1 MYNEGRS
8 KKEMEMTYMEEMMTG
23 MINNIF
29 FIIFPIVVYQMFATA
44 GQRNFFVSHRVTMTI
59 LFSISII
66 LCMMFPYQFLTD
78 QYIFDLRQVPMIVG
92 ALYGGPVV
100 SGILFLVSSIGRII
114 IGGDGMYI
122 AILNQFVIAA
132 GVPFLRPLYMR
143 INRLGKIALVFC
155 ISIASLLFNM
165 FAGAFFFGDPLH
177 DIIGIWVM
185 LMLNQGTII
194 VLTALL
200 IEHMQRQEYMYNAML
215 KHEKMETVSHFA
227 AAVSHELR
235 NPLQSIKGFIQLM
248 HEYEYSREKQ
258 LEFHQTILEEIIT
271 AEDLIDDYLVYA
283 KPTYGQLE
291 PITVSPE
298 VHHVLKIMAPYA
310 NGKDVVMQMI
320 EMDEH
325 ARILVDRQKF
335 QQALVNIIRNGI
347 EAMPEGG
354 TLAVSVKSSPAKVWI
369 EVADEGVGMT
379 KEEVKRLGEPYF
391 SNKIKGTGLG
401 MMVTYSIISQM
412 NGEVL
417 VDSEKGKGTEF
428 TLEFPNIASVS
439 K

>member
-1 MYNEGRS
+1 
-8 KKEMEMTYMEEMMTG
+8 MEAMMTG

-29 FIIFPIVVYQMFATA
+29 FIIFPIVVYQMLATA
-44 GQRNFFVSHRVTMTI
+44 GQRNFFVSHRVTMTV

-66 LCMMFPYQFLTD
+66 LCMLFPYQFLTD
-78 QYIFDLRQVPMIVG
+78 EYIFDLRQVPMIVG

-100 SGILFLVSSIGRII
+100 SAMLFLVSSIGRYM

-143 INRLGKIALVFC
+143 VSRFGKIALVFC
-155 ISIASLLFNM
+155 ISIASLFFNM
-165 FAGAFFFGDPLH
+165 FAGAFFFGDPIH
-177 DIIGIWVM
+177 DILGIWVM
-185 LMLNQGTII
+185 LMINQGTII

-200 IEHMQRQEYMYNAML
+200 IEHMQRQEYMYNSML

-248 HEYEYSREKQ
+248 KEYDYSREKQ
-258 LEFHQTILEEIIT
+258 VEFHNLILKEINA

-291 PITVSPE
+291 PTVVSPE
-298 VHHVLKIMAPYA
+298 VRHVLKIMAPYA
-310 NGKDVVMQMI
+310 TARGVEVRFA
-320 EMDEH
+320 EMDESVE
-325 ARILVDRQKF
+325 ILVDRQKF
-335 QQALVNIIRNGI
+335 QQALVNITRNGI
-347 EAMPEGG
+347 EAMPDGG
-354 TLAVSVKSSPAKVWI
+354 LLTIAVKSSPAKVWI
-369 EVADEGVGMT
+369 EVADKGVGMT
-379 KEEVKRLGEPYF
+379 KEEVQRLGEPYF

-412 NGEVL
+412 NGL
-417 VDSEKGKGTEF
+417 ILIDSEKGKGSEF
-428 TLEFPNIASVS
+428 TLEFPNLAVS
-439 K
+439 EEK

>member
-1 MYNEGRS
+1 
-8 KKEMEMTYMEEMMTG
+8 MEAMMTG

-29 FIIFPIVVYQMFATA
+29 FIIFPIIVYQMLATA
-44 GQRNFFVSHRVTMTI
+44 GQRNFFVSHRVTMTV

-66 LCMMFPYQFLTD
+66 LCMLFPYQFLTD

-92 ALYGGPVV
+92 ALYGGPIV
-100 SGILFLVSSIGRII
+100 SAMLFLVSSIGRIF

-122 AILNQFVIAA
+122 AILNQFIIAA

-143 INRLGKIALVFC
+143 INRLRKIALVFC

-165 FAGAFFFGDPLH
+165 FAGAFFFGDPLD

-185 LMLNQGTII
+185 LMINQGTII

-200 IEHMQRQEYMYNAML
+200 IEHMQRQEYMYNSLL

-248 HEYEYSREKQ
+248 KEYEYSREKQ
-258 LEFHQTILEEIIT
+258 VEFHDLILREINA

-291 PITVSPE
+291 PTAAASE
-298 VHHVLKIMAPYA
+298 VRHVLKIMAPYA
-310 NGKDVVMQMI
+310 TGKDVEVHFA
-320 EMDEH
+320 EMDETVE
-325 ARILVDRQKF
+325 ILVDRHKF

-347 EAMPEGG
+347 EAMPDGG
-354 TLAVSVKSSPAKVWI
+354 TLSISVKSSPAKVWV
-369 EVADEGVGMT
+369 EVTDKGVGMT
-379 KEEVKRLGEPYF
+379 KEEVQRLGEPYF

-401 MMVTYSIISQM
+401 LMVTYSIVSQM
-412 NGEVL
+412 NGQVL

-428 TLEFPNIASVS
+428 TLEFPNFANSENE
-439 K
+439 

>member
-1 MYNEGRS
+1 
-8 KKEMEMTYMEEMMTG
+8 MEEMMTG

-29 FIIFPIVVYQMFATA
+29 FIILPIVVYQMFATA

-200 IEHMQRQEYMYNAML
+200 LEHMRRQ
-215 KHEKMETVSHFA
+215 
-227 AAVSHELR
+227 
-235 NPLQSIKGFIQLM
+235 
-248 HEYEYSREKQ
+248 
-258 LEFHQTILEEIIT
+258 
-271 AEDLIDDYLVYA
+271 
-283 KPTYGQLE
+283 
-291 PITVSPE
+291 
-298 VHHVLKIMAPYA
+298 
-310 NGKDVVMQMI
+310 
-320 EMDEH
+320 
-325 ARILVDRQKF
+325 
-335 QQALVNIIRNGI
+335 
-347 EAMPEGG
+347 
-354 TLAVSVKSSPAKVWI
+354 
-369 EVADEGVGMT
+369 
-379 KEEVKRLGEPYF
+379 
-391 SNKIKGTGLG
+391 
-401 MMVTYSIISQM
+401 
-412 NGEVL
+412 
-417 VDSEKGKGTEF
+417 
-428 TLEFPNIASVS
+428 
-439 K
+439 

>member
-1 MYNEGRS
+1 
-8 KKEMEMTYMEEMMTG
+8 MEAMMTG

-29 FIIFPIVVYQMFATA
+29 FIIFPIIVYQMLATA
-44 GQRNFFVSHRVTMTI
+44 GQRNFFVSHRVTMTV

-66 LCMMFPYQFLTD
+66 LCMLFPYQFLTD

-92 ALYGGPVV
+92 ALYGGPIV
-100 SGILFLVSSIGRII
+100 SAMLFLVSSIGRIL

-185 LMLNQGTII
+185 LMINQGTII

-200 IEHMQRQEYMYNAML
+200 IEHMQRQEYMYNSLL

-248 HEYEYSREKQ
+248 KEYEYSRDKQ
-258 LEFHQTILEEIIT
+258 VEFHDLILREINV

-291 PITVSPE
+291 RTVVAPE
-298 VHHVLKIMAPYA
+298 VRHVLKIMAPYA
-310 NGKDVVMQMI
+310 TGRDVEVRFT
-320 EMDEH
+320 EMDET
-325 ARILVDRQKF
+325 AEILIDRHKF

-347 EAMPEGG
+347 EAMPDGG
-354 TLAVSVKSSPAKVWI
+354 ALSISVKASPAKVWV
-369 EVADEGVGMT
+369 EVTDEGVGMT
-379 KEEVKRLGEPYF
+379 KEEMQRLGEPYF

-401 MMVTYSIISQM
+401 MMVTYSIVSQM
-412 NGEVL
+412 NGQIL

-428 TLEFPNIASVS
+428 TLEFPNLANSES

>member
-1 MYNEGRS
+1 
-8 KKEMEMTYMEEMMTG
+8 MEAMMTG

-29 FIIFPIVVYQMFATA
+29 FIIFPIIVYQMLATA
-44 GQRNFFVSHRVTMTI
+44 GQRNFFVSHRVTMTV

-66 LCMMFPYQFLTD
+66 LCMLFPYQFLTD

-92 ALYGGPVV
+92 ALYGGPIV
-100 SGILFLVSSIGRII
+100 SAMLFLVSSIGRIF

-143 INRLGKIALVFC
+143 INRLRKIALVFC

-165 FAGAFFFGDPLH
+165 FAGAFFFGDPLD

-185 LMLNQGTII
+185 LMINQGTII

-200 IEHMQRQEYMYNAML
+200 IEHMQRQEYMYNSLL

-248 HEYEYSREKQ
+248 KEYEYSREKQ
-258 LEFHQTILEEIIT
+258 VEFHDLILREINA

-291 PITVSPE
+291 PTAAASE
-298 VHHVLKIMAPYA
+298 VRHVLKIMAPYA
-310 NGKDVVMQMI
+310 TGKDVEVHFA
-320 EMDEH
+320 EMDETVE
-325 ARILVDRQKF
+325 ILVDRHKF

-347 EAMPEGG
+347 EAMPDGG
-354 TLAVSVKSSPAKVWI
+354 TLSISVKSSPAKVWV
-369 EVADEGVGMT
+369 EVTDKGVGMT
-379 KEEVKRLGEPYF
+379 KEEVQRLGEPYF

-401 MMVTYSIISQM
+401 LMVTYSIVSQM
-412 NGEVL
+412 NGQVL

-428 TLEFPNIASVS
+428 TLEFPNFANSENE
-439 K
+439 

>member
-1 MYNEGRS
+1 
-8 KKEMEMTYMEEMMTG
+8 MEAMMTG

-29 FIIFPIVVYQMFATA
+29 FIIFPIIVYQMLATA
-44 GQRNFFVSHRVTMTI
+44 GQRNFFVSHRVTMTV

-66 LCMMFPYQFLTD
+66 LCMLFPYQFLTD

-92 ALYGGPVV
+92 ALYGGPIV
-100 SGILFLVSSIGRII
+100 SAMLFLVSSIGRIF

-165 FAGAFFFGDPLH
+165 FAGAFFFGDPLD

-200 IEHMQRQEYMYNAML
+200 IEHMQRQEYMYNSLL

-248 HEYEYSREKQ
+248 KEYEYSREKQ
-258 LEFHQTILEEIIT
+258 VEFHDLILREINV

-291 PITVSPE
+291 PTAVAAE
-298 VHHVLKIMAPYA
+298 VRHVLKIMAPYA
-310 NGKDVVMQMI
+310 TGKDVEVHYA
-320 EMDEH
+320 EMDE
-325 ARILVDRQKF
+325 AVEILVDRHKF
-335 QQALVNIIRNGI
+335 QQALVNIVRNGI
-347 EAMPEGG
+347 EAMPDGG
-354 TLAVSVKSSPAKVWI
+354 VLSISVKSSPAKVWV
-369 EVADEGVGMT
+369 EVTDEGVGMT
-379 KEEVKRLGEPYF
+379 KEEVQRLGEPYF

-401 MMVTYSIISQM
+401 LMVTYSIVSQM
-412 NGEVL
+412 NGQVL

-428 TLEFPNIASVS
+428 TLEFPNLASS
-439 K
+439 ENK

>member
-1 MYNEGRS
+1 
-8 KKEMEMTYMEEMMTG
+8 MEAMMTG

-29 FIIFPIVVYQMFATA
+29 FIIFPIIVYQMLATA
-44 GQRNFFVSHRVTMTI
+44 GQRNFFVSHRVTMTV

-66 LCMMFPYQFLTD
+66 LCMLFPYQFLTD

-92 ALYGGPVV
+92 ALYGGPIV
-100 SGILFLVSSIGRII
+100 SAMLFLVSSIGRIL

-143 INRLGKIALVFC
+143 INRLGKIVLVFC

-177 DIIGIWVM
+177 DIVGIWVM

-200 IEHMQRQEYMYNAML
+200 IEHIQRQEYMYNSLL

-248 HEYEYSREKQ
+248 KEYEYSRDKQ
-258 LEFHQTILEEIIT
+258 VEFHDLILKEINA

-291 PITVSPE
+291 RTAVVPE
-298 VHHVLKIMAPYA
+298 VRHVLKIMAPYA
-310 NGKDVVMQMI
+310 TVRDVEVRFT
-320 EMDEH
+320 EMDET
-325 ARILVDRQKF
+325 AEILIDRHKF

-347 EAMPEGG
+347 EAMPDGG
-354 TLAVSVKSSPAKVWI
+354 ALSISVKASPAKVWV
-369 EVADEGVGMT
+369 EVTDEGVGMT
-379 KEEVKRLGEPYF
+379 KEEVQRLGEPYF

-412 NGEVL
+412 NGQIL

-428 TLEFPNIASVS
+428 TLEFPNLATYDT

>member
-1 MYNEGRS
+1 
-8 KKEMEMTYMEEMMTG
+8 MEAMMTG

-29 FIIFPIVVYQMFATA
+29 FIIFPIIVYQMLATA
-44 GQRNFFVSHRVTMTI
+44 GQRNFFVSHRVTMTV

-66 LCMMFPYQFLTD
+66 LCMLFPYQFLTD

-92 ALYGGPVV
+92 ALYGGPIV
-100 SGILFLVSSIGRII
+100 SAMLFLVSSIGRIF

-122 AILNQFVIAA
+122 AILNQFAIAA

-165 FAGAFFFGDPLH
+165 FAGAFFFGDPLD

-200 IEHMQRQEYMYNAML
+200 IEHMQRQEYMYNSLL

-248 HEYEYSREKQ
+248 KEYEYSREKQ
-258 LEFHQTILEEIIT
+258 VEFHDLILREINV

-291 PITVSPE
+291 PTAVAAE
-298 VHHVLKIMAPYA
+298 VRHVLKIMAPYA
-310 NGKDVVMQMI
+310 TGKDVEVHYA
-320 EMDEH
+320 EMDE
-325 ARILVDRQKF
+325 AVEILVDRHKF
-335 QQALVNIIRNGI
+335 QQALVNIVRNGI
-347 EAMPEGG
+347 EAMPDGG
-354 TLAVSVKSSPAKVWI
+354 VLSISVKSSPAKVWV
-369 EVADEGVGMT
+369 EVTDEGVGMT
-379 KEEVKRLGEPYF
+379 KEEVQRLGEPYF

-401 MMVTYSIISQM
+401 LMVTYSIVSQM
-412 NGEVL
+412 NGQVL

-428 TLEFPNIASVS
+428 TLEFPNLASS
-439 K
+439 ENK